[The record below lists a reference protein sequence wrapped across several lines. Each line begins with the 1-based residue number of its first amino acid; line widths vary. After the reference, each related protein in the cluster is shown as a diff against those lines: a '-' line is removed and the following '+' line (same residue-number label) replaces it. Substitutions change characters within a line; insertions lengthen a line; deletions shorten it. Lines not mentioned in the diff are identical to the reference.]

1 MDPVPII
8 QQDLDQT
15 LLNMKRLLLDREDML
30 NDPRGGNI
38 EIFNSLGVQISN
50 DAASARSI
58 LQDIQESIAAV
69 RGGRCDLNISEPVLQ
84 QREMYVSSTLNQIS
98 KIETEV
104 TVQNSKASQI
114 RKSNVFSTSNFSN
127 NNESFGQIGDENQL
141 VSISKQ
147 ERLLQLEKDAQMGV
161 QISTQIVNELQ
172 SQKTLIEDLDQ
183 GVTNATEAMEKVT
196 NRIKDLIESEGK
208 TPTLLVAGLS
218 VAFII
223 LLFFVI

>member
-30 NDPRGGNI
+30 NDPRGGNV

-58 LQDIQESIAAV
+58 LKDIQDSILAV
-69 RGGRCDLNISEPVLQ
+69 RGGRCDLNIPEPVLH
-84 QREMYVSSTLNQIS
+84 QRESYVSSTLNQIS
-98 KIETEV
+98 KIENEV
-104 TVQNSKASQI
+104 SVQNSRASTI
-114 RKSNVFSTSNFSN
+114 RKANVFPNQNYSNAGEGFDRV
-127 NNESFGQIGDENQL
+127 GDENQL

-161 QISTQIVNELQ
+161 QISTQIINELQ
-172 SQKTLIEDLDQ
+172 SQKTLIEDLDN

-196 NRIKDLIESEGK
+196 ARIKDLIESEGK

>member
-84 QREMYVSSTLNQIS
+84 QRELYVSSTLNQIS